1 MLANV
6 YVCVGKMTKLSNKKH
21 YLAALIGL
29 ALAGSV
35 AAQAQQPTSAQTDA
49 IRQSCR
55 SEFMANC
62 AGVQPGGKDA
72 LLCLKNHLGNLSAAC
87 KSAVSAVMPPAAKPS
102 PVAAAGPADHKPPA
116 AAHPANGSQPAA
128 APPTA
133 PPPPP
138 AVEPLKLRPFIMP
151 QRRVIIVTICGSD
164 VSSHCQ
170 GVPPGGE
177 RILECLAAHAA
188 QLTPACYAAIKRVS
202 EK

>member
-1 MLANV
+1 M
-6 YVCVGKMTKLSNKKH
+6 
-21 YLAALIGL
+21 GL

-55 SEFMANC
+55 SDFMANC

-72 LLCLKNHLGNLSAAC
+72 LLCLKDHLGSLSAAC
-87 KSAVSAVMPPAAKPS
+87 KIRRQRCDVARRKAKPGASRRAGGAQTAGGGTSGKQAAIGRVPAARGATAAACGRAAEAAS
-102 PVAAAGPADHKPPA
+102 IHYAAAAAGHRDD
-116 AAHPANGSQPAA
+116 
-128 APPTA
+128 
-133 PPPPP
+133 
-138 AVEPLKLRPFIMP
+138 LRERC
-151 QRRVIIVTICGSD
+151 RR
-164 VSSHCQ
+164 HCQ

>member
-1 MLANV
+1 
-6 YVCVGKMTKLSNKKH
+6 
-21 YLAALIGL
+21 
-29 ALAGSV
+29 
-35 AAQAQQPTSAQTDA
+35 
-49 IRQSCR
+49 
-55 SEFMANC
+55 
-62 AGVQPGGKDA
+62 
-72 LLCLKNHLGNLSAAC
+72 
-87 KSAVSAVMPPAAKPS
+87 MPPAAKPS
-102 PVAAAGPADHKPPA
+102 SAPAVAPAEHKPPA
-116 AAHPANGSQPAA
+116 TAEHPANKSQSAA
-128 APPTA
+128 APPA
-133 PPPPP
+133 ASPPPP

>member
-1 MLANV
+1 MA
-6 YVCVGKMTKLSNKKH
+6 KPSNAKH
-21 YLAALIGL
+21 YLAALIGFV
-29 ALAGSV
+29 LAGSV

-55 SEFMANC
+55 SDFMANC
-62 AGVQPGGKDA
+62 GGVQPGGKDA
-72 LLCLKNHLGNLSAAC
+72 LLCLKNHLGTLSAAC

-102 PVAAAGPADHKPPA
+102 SAPAVAPAEHKPPA
-116 AAHPANGSQPAA
+116 TAEHPANKSQSAA
-128 APPTA
+128 APPA
-133 PPPPP
+133 ASPPPP

>member
-1 MLANV
+1 MAHP
-6 YVCVGKMTKLSNKKH
+6 SNARP

-29 ALAGSV
+29 ALAGS
-35 AAQAQQPTSAQTDA
+35 APALAQQPTSGQTDA

-55 SEFMANC
+55 SDFMANC

-72 LLCLKNHLGNLSAAC
+72 FLCLKSHLGGLSAAC
-87 KSAVSAVMPPAAKPS
+87 KSAVSAVTPPAAKPN
-102 PVAAAGPADHKPPA
+102 PEAAAAPAEHKPA
-116 AAHPANGSQPAA
+116 AAHPAHKPQTAA

-138 AVEPLKLRPFIMP
+138 PAAEPLKLRPFIMP
-151 QRRVIIVTICGSD
+151 QRRVIIVTICESD
-164 VSSHCQ
+164 VSAHCG

>member
-1 MLANV
+1 
-6 YVCVGKMTKLSNKKH
+6 MTKPSNIKY
-21 YLAALIGL
+21 YLAALMGL

-55 SEFMANC
+55 SDFMANC

-72 LLCLKNHLGNLSAAC
+72 LLCLKDHLGSLSAAC
-87 KSAVSAVMPPAAKPS
+87 KSAVSAVMSPAAKPS
-102 PVAAAGPADHKPPA
+102 PAPAAAPAEHKPPA
-116 AAHPANGSQPAA
+116 AAHPASKPQSAVSPPPA
-128 APPTA
+128 A

-138 AVEPLKLRPFIMP
+138 AVEPLKLRAFIMP
-151 QRRVIIVTICGSD
+151 QRRLVIVTICEND
-164 VSSHCQ
+164 VGAHCQ